1 MVARQQ
7 FRLGIA
13 SVVGE
18 VMSSVLPRYIV
29 RAVLTYSAMVMA
41 VLVILIGLY
50 LFTTQQ
56 DEIGVGRYG
65 VPDALLFV
73 VCNLPAQAFSLLPI
87 GALIGSLLALG
98 NLARGSE
105 LIVMR
110 AAGVSAFRIAT
121 WVAMAGALLT
131 VATWIIGDYIA
142 PHLEQFAYRQKMLAK
157 FNQYNVTDGDGLWAK
172 DGDMFVAV
180 QKQDADNSFG
190 GIYVLRF
197 SDDHRLQSVAH
208 ADNATQLGDQQWQ
221 LKNYRE
227 TRFDN
232 DHAIATQQVKAEL
245 HTTLSKEFI
254 SSAAKDPDQLTGRQL
269 LRYISQLRANQLET
283 REYETAFWARVA
295 RTAALLVIVMLAV
308 PFAFGPMRSTGMG
321 ARMVLGILV
330 GATFFLLTKLLTN
343 AGTVYELNPLLVAWG
358 PTAVL
363 TLVTAVAISR
373 VR

>member
-1 MVARQQ
+1 M
-7 FRLGIA
+7 F
-13 SVVGE
+13 
-18 VMSSVLPRYIV
+18 VLPRYIV
-29 RAVLTYSAMVMA
+29 RAVLNYSVLVMA

-56 DEIGVGRYG
+56 DEIGIGRYG

-73 VCNLPAQAFSLLPI
+73 VCNLPAQMFNLLPI

-110 AAGVSAFRIAT
+110 AAGVSVFRIAS
-121 WVAMAGALLT
+121 WVAVGGVLLT
-131 VATWIIGDYIA
+131 VATWIIGDYVA
-142 PHLEQFAYRQKMLAK
+142 PQLEQFGYRQKMLAK
-157 FNQYNVTDGDGLWAK
+157 FNQYSVTGNDDLWAK
-172 DGDMFVAV
+172 DGNMFIAV

-197 SDDHRLQSVAH
+197 DDNHRLQSVAH
-208 ADNATQLGDQQWQ
+208 ADNATQLSEQHWQ

-227 TRFDN
+227 TRFAN
-232 DHAIATQQVKAEL
+232 DTAIAAQQVKAEL
-245 HTTLSKEFI
+245 RTTLSKDFI
-254 SSAAKDPDQLTGRQL
+254 SAAAKDPEQLTGRQL
-269 LRYISQLRANQLET
+269 LRYIRQLRTNQLDT

-295 RTAALLVIVMLAV
+295 RTSSLLIIVMLAV
-308 PFAFGPMRSTGMG
+308 PFSFGPMRSTGMG
-321 ARMVLGILV
+321 ARMVVGILV
-330 GATFFLLTKLLTN
+330 GATFFLLGKLLTN

-363 TLVTAVAISR
+363 AVVTAVAIAR